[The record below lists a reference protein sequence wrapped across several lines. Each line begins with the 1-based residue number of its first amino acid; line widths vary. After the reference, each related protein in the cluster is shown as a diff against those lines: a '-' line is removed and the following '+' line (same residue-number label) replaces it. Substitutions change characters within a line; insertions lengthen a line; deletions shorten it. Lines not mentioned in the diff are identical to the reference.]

1 MRICALLVLAACS
14 TTTAPPANT
23 KATAD
28 VVTLAVVMS
37 GWEIWIGNDKDPSV
51 AADAPE
57 RLPGAL
63 ERVVA
68 AFGKADLA
76 HAAPNARGAL
86 VTYNVGAQV
95 RVPLG
100 PIANLTPAAF
110 GTQQDYHAKIG
121 VDLLRG
127 LELAANQLDAAP
139 PGRHLLLVLG
149 DGSDTDAAAAMD
161 QLPKL
166 AERLAKFPV
175 EVTAIVY
182 RTQMSQEHDY
192 IDKLTKHVVRAETLD
207 KFETALAGA
216 LATVR

>member
-1 MRICALLVLAACS
+1 
-14 TTTAPPANT
+14 
-23 KATAD
+23 
-28 VVTLAVVMS
+28 VTLAVVMS

-57 RLPGAL
+57 RTPGAL
-63 ERVVA
+63 DRVVA
-68 AFGKADLA
+68 TFGKADLA
-76 HAAPNARGAL
+76 HTAPSARAVL

-110 GTQQDYHAKIG
+110 GTQQDYHGKIG

-139 PGRHLLLVLG
+139 PGRHILLVLG
-149 DGSDTDAAAAMD
+149 DGSDTDAEAAVA

-166 AERLAKFPV
+166 AARFAKFPV
-175 EVTAIVY
+175 EVSAIVY
-182 RTQMSQEHDY
+182 RTQMSQERDY
-192 IDKLTKHVVRAETLD
+192 LDKLTKHVTRAPTLD
-207 KFETALAGA
+207 AFETALGGA